1 MKAFKIKNG
10 LQASRYLLSSTTI
23 SGSTIDLSLGSMFST
38 TLSSDPAYTFTNPPA
53 SGVAQAFSLEVAGGS
68 TNYVQDSFATNLYNG
83 TGAAQTF
90 NNGLDLSTDG
100 GLVWIKWRSGA
111 LGSAPHVLV
120 DTVRGVNKNLKTSS
134 TDAEVSWSSV
144 DSFTSTGFTL
154 SQNAGPNGGT
164 NYSGTSQVAWTFK
177 KQAKFFDIVT
187 YTGDGLDDRVLSH
200 SLGSTPGMVIMK
212 RTSSGTVTQGAW
224 FTYHIGAG
232 FSGGL
237 SLNGTESAGYTY
249 GSPITAAS
257 DTTVTI
263 NNPANN
269 GNINASGAT
278 YVAYLFAHDTA
289 SDSRIKCGSYT
300 GGGSTDVEVTLGWSP
315 QWLLVRKTNATE
327 DWFLV
332 DNKRGFGDGAGA
344 DTAKLKANSGE
355 GETTSS
361 TLVATTATGF
371 KTTADNA
378 GFNSSGGNYIYM
390 AIRGDAAT
398 DSAITWPTSIKWPA
412 GVAPTTPVPG
422 KKDLFTFL
430 TTDGGTTYYGKKAAE
445 GIA

>member
-1 MKAFKIKNG
+1 
-10 LQASRYLLSSTTI
+10 
-23 SGSTIDLSLGSMFST
+23 MFST

-53 SGVAQAFSLEVAGGS
+53 SGVAQAFSLEVAGGT

-83 TGAAQTF
+83 TGAAQTITT
-90 NNGLDLSTDG
+90 GLDLATDG

-120 DTVRGVNKNLKTSS
+120 DTVRGVNKNLKTNDTGAEDS
-134 TDAEVSWSSV
+134 TSSV

-154 SQNAGPNGGT
+154 AASAGPNGGT

-187 YTGDGLDDRVLSH
+187 YTGDGTVGRVIPH
-200 SLGSTPGMVIMK
+200 SLNSAV
-212 RTSSGTVTQGAW
+212 GTVIIKQTNASRDW
-224 FTYHIGAG
+224 AVWHR
-232 FSGGL
+232 SGGA
-237 SLNGTESAGYTY
+237 SPGGKLNLTAAFGYTWV
-249 GSPITAAS
+249 SSTSTTSITLENEG
-257 DTTVTI
+257 VEI
-263 NNPANN
+263 N
-269 GNINASGAT
+269 GNGQS

-300 GGGSTDVEVTLGWSP
+300 GNGANTGIFQDLGWIPQWIMVKVSSSTDGWILLDSARGVTGGNDPRL
-315 QWLLVRKTNATE
+315 E
-327 DWFLV
+327 
-332 DNKRGFGDGAGA
+332 
-344 DTAKLKANSGE
+344 ANTSGSE
-355 GETTSS
+355 ANGTIMKFSS
-361 TLVATTATGF
+361 TGF
-371 KTTADNA
+371 TPLTADGKIN
-378 GFNSSGGNYIYM
+378 GSGKTYIYM
-390 AIRGDAAT
+390 AIRGNAAT

-445 GIA
+445 GLS